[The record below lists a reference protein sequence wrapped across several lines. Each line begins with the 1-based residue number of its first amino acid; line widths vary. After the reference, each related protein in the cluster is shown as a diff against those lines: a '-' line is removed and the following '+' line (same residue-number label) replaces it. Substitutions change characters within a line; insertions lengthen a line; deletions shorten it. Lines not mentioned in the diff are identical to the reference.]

1 MTRSRPFLIAL
12 STACAT
18 TSSTPTAEKA
28 PMASDYANIVSA
40 PDRTDADRAL
50 DEGRRPAETL
60 AFLSVKPGMRVGE
73 LGAGG
78 GYTTELVVRAIG
90 KDGVVF
96 AENPPAFLAAF
107 LKKPWEERVARLA
120 APPFVRCDRAF
131 EEPFPPEAKD
141 LDLVFINAIYHDAVN
156 AKVDR
161 AKMNGAVFA
170 ALKRGGHYVVI
181 DSSAKPGTGLGATES
196 LHRIDEAAVK
206 AEVEAA
212 GFKLETSGDFLRHPD
227 DARDWNSSPRAAG
240 EKRGHGD
247 RFALKFV
254 KP

>member
-1 MTRSRPFLIAL
+1 MTRFLGLPIAL
-12 STACAT
+12 SIACAT
-18 TSSTPTAEKA
+18 ASSTPTAEKA
-28 PMASDYANIVSA
+28 PMASDYANVVFA

-50 DEGRRPAETL
+50 DEGRKPAETL
-60 AFLSVKPGMRVGE
+60 AFLGVKPGMRVGE

-78 GYTTELVVRAIG
+78 GYTTELVVRAVG
-90 KDGVVF
+90 KGGAVF

-107 LKKPWEERVARLA
+107 LKKPWEDRVARLA
-120 APPFVRCDRAF
+120 SPPFVRCDRPF
-131 EEPFPPEAKD
+131 EDPFPPEAKD
-141 LDLVFINAIYHDAVN
+141 LDLVFMNAVYHDAVN
-156 AKVDR
+156 AKADR
-161 AKMNGAVFA
+161 ARMNAAVFA
-170 ALKRGGHYVVI
+170 SLKRGGHYVVV

-212 GFKLETSGDFLRHPD
+212 GLRLEASGDFLRHPD
-227 DARDWNSSPRAAG
+227 DTRDWSTSPRAAA
-240 EKRGHGD
+240 ERRGRGD